1 MARLSPRAARCSCKE
16 EYRRKEGYE
25 ARYDELLKE
34 NKLLFTCDLIK
45 ETLTLAYGR
54 VDETLMMKDI
64 EKVMD
69 LSAKRLGMFISC
81 GSTDCCPNTSKA
93 LLPMQLTTCP
103 PVKSRASTTGSRR
116 SGVRGTGIQM
126 TITSSSSSLT

>member
-1 MARLSPRAARCSCKE
+1 MARLSPRGNEMFCKE

-69 LSAKRLGMFISC
+69 LCKETGNVHLMWFHRLL
-81 GSTDCCPNTSKA
+81 SKHFEGIIA
-93 LLPMQLTTCP
+93 HATYD
-103 PVKSRASTTGSRR
+103 VSSR
-116 SGVRGTGIQM
+116 
-126 TITSSSSSLT
+126 